1 MNKSPLQLEYKVL
14 EEFYNGGVIVMDYE
28 ETEILQQ
35 FDSIF
40 WTDTLKNLKN
50 INFNEMKFL
59 IRFFEY
65 FEEELYRPSE
75 ESNKLRKEQVE
86 IVDKLDETFT
96 KEQQILFD
104 KYWEVSNQIIFE
116 EQQQLFL
123 FGYIVAK
130 EMEKEAQLHKEKNK

>member
-1 MNKSPLQLEYKVL
+1 MNKSPLQLEYQVL

-40 WTDTLKNLKN
+40 GTDTLKNLKN

-65 FEEELYRPSE
+65 FEEDLYRPSE
-75 ESNKLRKEQVE
+75 KSNKLREEQAE
-86 IVDKLDETFT
+86 IVDKLDESFT

>member
-40 WTDTLKNLKN
+40 GTDTLKNLKN

>member
-1 MNKSPLQLEYKVL
+1 MNKSPLQLEYQVL
-14 EEFYNGGVIVMDYE
+14 EKFYNGGVIVMDYE

-35 FDSIF
+35 FDSRF
-40 WTDTLKNLKN
+40 GTD
-50 INFNEMKFL
+50 NFNEMKFL

-65 FEEELYRPSE
+65 FEEDLYRPSE
-75 ESNKLRKEQVE
+75 ESNKLRKEQAE

-96 KEQQILFD
+96 KEQQILFE

>member
-1 MNKSPLQLEYKVL
+1 MPS
-14 EEFYNGGVIVMDYE
+14 G
-28 ETEILQQ
+28 TEL
-35 FDSIF
+35 FG
-40 WTDTLKNLKN
+40 TDTLKNLKN